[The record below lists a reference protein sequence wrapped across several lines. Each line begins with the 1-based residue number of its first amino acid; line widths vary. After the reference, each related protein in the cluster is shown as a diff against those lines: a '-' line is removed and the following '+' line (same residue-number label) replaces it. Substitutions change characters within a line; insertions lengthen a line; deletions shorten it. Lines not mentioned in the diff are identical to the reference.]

1 MAASIYERLALCPD
15 LPSMPAV
22 AMKVVEMGGNPDAS
36 LVELA
41 LAIGRDPALAVK
53 VMRVAASPLYAGRR
67 QVRDL
72 RQALMVLGM
81 TAAMSLA
88 LSFSLAGAWRSAQG
102 PLDLHAY
109 WRRCLVV
116 AVATRAFGVR
126 AGYQEREALFLAG
139 LLQDIGML
147 ALDRV
152 LPGEYAGVLAWGV
165 EDHAALVLGE
175 RAAFG
180 DDHSAIGAWLLQRW
194 RLPQMVVEA
203 ARLSHERD
211 VQVLAQ
217 LPEVLRLQCAAVA
230 VANAVAVIWCCKSDE
245 DQVLSAVRFAG
256 EALQLSELA
265 VLDAL
270 SEVQAELP
278 VMADLFEVE
287 FGAAGMTNALLDQAR
302 EAMLVRNLNAL
313 QELEQLRQRTG
324 QLEKVTQELEQQTY
338 SDPLTGVSN
347 RRWLEIRLRSE
358 FDAATANAWP
368 LSVLMV
374 DLDGFKQINDRHG
387 HAAGDAV
394 LIRFASTAA
403 GMLRIGDGLVRYGG
417 DEFVVL
423 LPGTDADG
431 AEVVADRLRRCLQMQ
446 VIEGVPDG
454 TELKASVGV
463 ATHSAAQPFANA
475 EDILLAADRAMYRS
489 KHGGKERHLK
499 VVRS

>member
-1 MAASIYERLALCPD
+1 MTALYERLALCPD

-22 AMKVVEMGGNPDAS
+22 AMRVVEMGGDPDAS
-36 LVELA
+36 LADLA
-41 LAIGRDPALAVK
+41 QVIGRDPALAAK

-81 TAAMSLA
+81 TASMSLA
-88 LSFSLAGAWRSAQG
+88 LSFSLAGSWQSAQG
-102 PLDLHAY
+102 PLELHAY

-116 AVATRAFGVR
+116 AVAARAFGVR

-152 LPGEYAGVLAWGV
+152 LPGMYAGVLAWGT

-175 RAAFG
+175 QVAFG
-180 DDHSAIGAWLLQRW
+180 DDHAAIGAWLLQRW

-203 ARLSHERD
+203 ARMSHERD
-211 VQVLAQ
+211 AQVLVQ

-230 VANAVAVIWCCKSDE
+230 VANAVAVIWCCE
-245 DQVLSAVRFAG
+245 PNEEQMLSAMRFAG
-256 EALQLSELA
+256 EALNLSEIA

-278 VMADLFEVE
+278 AMAALFDIE
-287 FGAAGMTNALLDQAR
+287 FGAASMTNALLDQAR
-302 EAMLVRNLNAL
+302 EATLVRNLNAL
-313 QELEQLRQRTG
+313 QELEQLRQRSD
-324 QLEKVTQELEQQTY
+324 QLEKVTQDLEQQTY
-338 SDPLTGVSN
+338 SDSLTGVWN
-347 RRWLEIRLRSE
+347 RRWLEIRLRTE
-358 FDAATANAWP
+358 FNEAAANAWP

-374 DLDGFKQINDRHG
+374 DLDGFKQINDRYG

-394 LIRFASTAA
+394 LMRFAATAA
-403 GMLRIGDGLVRYGG
+403 GMLRMGDGLVRYGG

-431 AEVVADRLRRCLQMQ
+431 AEVVADRLRRCLTAQ
-446 VIEGVPDG
+446 VIEGIPDG
-454 TELKASVGV
+454 TELSASVGV
-463 ATHSAAQPFANA
+463 ATHSAAQPFPAA
-475 EDILLAADRAMYRS
+475 MDVLQAADQAMYRN
-489 KHGGKERHLK
+489 KRGRHERHLK